1 VIFAVLGFAG
11 DFFYTTFVE
20 VIGSGNVYVIGPFTV
35 PEALRTLAHTVV
47 RLSEYE
53 GVALISWVIALIG
66 AAAAL
71 SQSLLRARRSDAVW
85 MIALWIIVAGASWVV
100 RRHFY
105 FAFALAPFLVAALL
119 TVRRYSHQA
128 MIALAI
134 ALAFYAKPF
143 SHVFDLALP
152 LRRAGGIAASDS
164 SELAAIPRARG
175 AAMDERTKKGV
186 EAVHRFVRT
195 SLKSNETFY
204 DFASVGVLYFLFDRE
219 CPTRHPTVPA
229 HESEALQREVIAE
242 LERNPRI
249 RAALIAFPTAYIDVD
264 GIHNRDRAPL
274 IWKYLEENFDHAFDE
289 NGVVFWTRRPL
300 TLPSPPRQGEG

>member
-1 VIFAVLGFAG
+1 
-11 DFFYTTFVE
+11 
-20 VIGSGNVYVIGPFTV
+20 
-35 PEALRTLAHTVV
+35 
-47 RLSEYE
+47 
-53 GVALISWVIALIG
+53 
-66 AAAAL
+66 
-71 SQSLLRARRSDAVW
+71 

-119 TVRRYSHQA
+119 AARRYSPQT
-128 MIALAI
+128 MIALSI

-152 LRRAGGIAASDS
+152 LRRAGGIVASDG
-164 SELAAIPRARG
+164 SELAGIPRARG

-186 EAVHRFVRT
+186 EAVHHFVSK
-195 SLKSNETFY
+195 SLKPNETFY
-204 DFASVGVLYFLFDRE
+204 DFSSVGMLYFLFDRD

-229 HESEALQREVIAE
+229 HESEEMQRSVIAE

-249 RAALIAFPTAYIDVD
+249 RAALIAFPTGYIDID

-274 IWKYLEENFDHAFDE
+274 VWKYLQEHFQHSFDE
-289 NGVVFWTRRPL
+289 NGVVFWTRRNAPERRR
-300 TLPSPPRQGEG
+300 PGG